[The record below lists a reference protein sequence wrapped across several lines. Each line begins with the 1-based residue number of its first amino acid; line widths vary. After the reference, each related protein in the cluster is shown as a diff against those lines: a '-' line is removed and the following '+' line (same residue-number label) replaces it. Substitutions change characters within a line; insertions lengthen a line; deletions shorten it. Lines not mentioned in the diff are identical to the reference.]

1 MQTARAGQNSREKYE
16 ARASTL
22 DVCKASAHGRLRVPV
37 GTPHFC
43 AWTMGRAAGGWEGHA
58 LAQSIGRE
66 VEIMHAALLACGG
79 CPPVRRFSFSSEPLR
94 NPIGDASLLRRF
106 WRPNCGRKGM
116 DGRQTGEDQPEGS
129 RDQAPRRGRWSTSP
143 PPRRT
148 AIGGSRKMKGRNLS
162 ELGPTTVGR
171 GRHPGGNRR
180 HLNRNKKPYRREAE
194 HHSTSDS
201 RPQHQALTCTEL
213 IILLRCV
220 AP

>member
-148 AIGGSRKMKGRNLS
+148 AIGGSREIEREESLRARTHYSGTGETS
-162 ELGPTTVGR
+162 
-171 GRHPGGNRR
+171 GGNRR

-194 HHSTSDS
+194 HRAHTR
-201 RPQHQALTCTEL
+201 RPTRDLNTRH
-213 IILLRCV
+213 
-220 AP
+220 